1 METSISWFNFFTLII
16 LLVVIFIFLRI
27 LLRFLSQIF
36 KRKSLINRISLVLTQ
51 ILEIYKPVAILVVL
65 LSFVAI
71 NYKVHG
77 ILILLFL
84 IVTFS
89 HIKRYL
95 YGVLFK
101 INPLVNIGSNMST
114 GKFKGDISKFLFFGV
129 VINEAIG
136 NRFINYSYIDENGFS
151 INQNDNASVR
161 RTIYIHE
168 QEKTEPILDLLF
180 ENPTIDFNNKPIIK
194 RLPNE
199 NILQLQI
206 ALESG
211 AKMES
216 LVAFLNQK
224 KIKTSLTK
232 N

>member
-1 METSISWFNFFTLII
+1 METRISWFNFFTIII

>member
-1 METSISWFNFFTLII
+1 METSISWFNFFTIII